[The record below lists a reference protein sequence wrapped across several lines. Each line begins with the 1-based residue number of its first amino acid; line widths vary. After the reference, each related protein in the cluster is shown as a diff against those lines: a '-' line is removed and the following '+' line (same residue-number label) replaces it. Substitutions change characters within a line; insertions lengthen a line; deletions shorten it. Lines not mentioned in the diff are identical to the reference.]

1 MILPNPVQKPPS
13 VQLLEWIFTPLSQME
28 ECAKRYG
35 DIFTLQLGRNTPPL
49 VVTSHPQALQEIL
62 TNDTEKFTSPGE
74 LNTEFEPLVGKQ
86 SVFTLS
92 GEAHQRQRQLLMPPF
107 HGDRMRSYG
116 QVIND
121 VTEQIMSQWQIGK
134 PFCARSAMQAITL
147 RVIIQAVFGLYNSS
161 RAQQLEQLLA
171 AILDRGSSL
180 LSMTLLFFPALRMSY
195 PGSWLWEKGMRR
207 QQKADEL
214 IYSEIQERRKQ
225 GNCLRTDILSMLVA
239 ARDEMGEQMTDEQLR
254 DGFITVLTA
263 GHETT
268 ATALTWALYWIH
280 KLPAVREQLLQ
291 ELDNLGEN
299 PDPMTVFKLPYLN
312 AVCCETLRIY
322 PVGML
327 TFARVAQTSV
337 SLMGHTIEPGTDV
350 IGSIYLAHR
359 RQETY
364 PEPENFKPERFLEKQ
379 FSPYEFLP
387 FGGGIRRCI
396 GLAFAQ
402 FEMKLVLAKILSTYN
417 LASVNYHEV
426 KPKRRGLVTGP
437 NRPIELV
444 IKNQHKTKPIPSTS
458 SLELVEKPL

>member
-1 MILPNPVQKPPS
+1 MLVSVKRFLQKKFTMTLPNPVQKPPS
-13 VQLLEWIFTPLSQME
+13 IQLLEWIFTPLSQME
-28 ECAKRYG
+28 ECSKRYG
-35 DIFTLQLGRNTPPL
+35 DIFTLQLGRNTAPL

-86 SVFTLS
+86 SVFTIS
-92 GEAHQRQRQLLMPPF
+92 GEAHQRQRQLLTPPF
-107 HGDRMRSYG
+107 HGDRMRNYG

-121 VTEQIMSQWQIGK
+121 VTEEIISQWQIGK
-134 PFCARSAMQAITL
+134 PFYARSAMQALTL
-147 RVIIQAVFGLYNSS
+147 RVIIQAVFGLYNSP
-161 RAQQLEQLLA
+161 RAQELEKLLA
-171 AILDRGSSL
+171 VILDRGSSL
-180 LSMTLLFFPALRMSY
+180 LSMTLLFFPALRMNY
-195 PGSWLWEKGMRR
+195 PGSLIWEKGMRR

-214 IYSEIQERRKQ
+214 IYSEIQERRQKPDFS
-225 GNCLRTDILSMLVA
+225 RTDILSMLIA
-239 ARDEMGEQMTDEQLR
+239 ARDEAGEQMTDEQLR
-254 DGFITVLTA
+254 DELITLLTA

-280 KLPAVREQLLQ
+280 KLPRVKEQLLQ

-299 PDPMTVFKLPYLN
+299 PDPMTIFKLPYLN

-337 SLMGHTIEPGTDV
+337 SLMGYRIEPGTDV

-364 PEPENFKPERFLEKQ
+364 PEPEKFKPERFLEKQ
-379 FSPYEFLP
+379 YSPYEFLP

-402 FEMKLVLAKILSTYN
+402 FEMKLVLAKIMSRYDLALVDTY
-417 LASVNYHEV
+417 EV

-437 NRPIELV
+437 NRPVKLV
-444 IKNQHKTKPIPSTS
+444 VKS
-458 SLELVEKPL
+458 